1 MSENKIL
8 IIRFIINAIK
18 DTQLTLD
25 NLEYLSDEKYS
36 DVARGIVRGLGASI
50 QRVTEQ
56 FDGHPEDKLHG
67 YCAWATFIIMRD
79 FERKH
84 IDESI
89 AKALKNFEDKL
100 YVEQGILDQEES
112 GTEVAEAREGI
123 QND

>member
-1 MSENKIL
+1 MSETKVR
-8 IIRFIINAIK
+8 IIKFIINAIK

-25 NLEYLSDEKYS
+25 NLEYLSDEKYT
-36 DVARGIVRGLGASI
+36 DVARGIVRGLSASI
-50 QRVTEQ
+50 QRVAEQ
-56 FDGHPEDKLHG
+56 FDGHPDDKLHG

-79 FERKH
+79 FERRDV
-84 IDESI
+84 DESI

-123 QND
+123 HND

>member
-1 MSENKIL
+1 MSDNKIL
-8 IIRFIINAIK
+8 IIKFIINAIK

-25 NLEYLSDEKYS
+25 MNLDLNDEKYT
-36 DVARGIVRGLGASI
+36 DVARGMVRGLGASI
-50 QRVTEQ
+50 QRVAEQ

-67 YCAWATFIIMRD
+67 YCGWAMFIIMRD

-89 AKALKNFEDKL
+89 AKALKNFEYKL

-123 QND
+123 HND

>member
-8 IIRFIINAIK
+8 IIRFIINAIRDIQQTLELSK
-18 DTQLTLD
+18 LKPMQYTDT
-25 NLEYLSDEKYS
+25 S
-36 DVARGIVRGLGASI
+36 RGMVRGLCMSI
-50 QRVTEQ
+50 QRVAEQ
-56 FDGHPEDKLHG
+56 FDGHSSSELHG
-67 YCAWATFIIMRD
+67 FCAWGTIILMRD
-79 FERKH
+79 FKPKD